1 MALIP
6 KKYRENYGQE
16 EDRVDSTGADHLSGF
31 NPDDRQDG
39 REKEWQD
46 RGRVQT
52 ERPDPERKT
61 SIERDF
67 EPEDNTP
74 ASSSD
79 PAY

>member
-6 KKYRENYGQE
+6 KKYRDTFNQQENHM
-16 EDRVDSTGADHLSGF
+16 DSTASGHF
-31 NPDDRQDG
+31 TGFDPDDRQDG
-39 REKEWQD
+39 REKEWQE

-67 EPEDNTP
+67 EPEDDTGE
-74 ASSSD
+74 SSSD